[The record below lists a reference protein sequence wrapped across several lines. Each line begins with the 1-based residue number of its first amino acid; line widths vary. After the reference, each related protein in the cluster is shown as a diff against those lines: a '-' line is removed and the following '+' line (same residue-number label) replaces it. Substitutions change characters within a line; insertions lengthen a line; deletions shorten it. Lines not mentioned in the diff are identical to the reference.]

1 MGSPPQL
8 PTSSKLLPVKGEAIP
23 GQVCHPPVLDS
34 IVYLGKESMN
44 SRNDGLDLSKWTHL
58 DITQQT
64 MLR

>member
-44 SRNDGLDLSKWTHL
+44 SRNDVKMDSLGKSWLTW
-58 DITQQT
+58 
-64 MLR
+64 